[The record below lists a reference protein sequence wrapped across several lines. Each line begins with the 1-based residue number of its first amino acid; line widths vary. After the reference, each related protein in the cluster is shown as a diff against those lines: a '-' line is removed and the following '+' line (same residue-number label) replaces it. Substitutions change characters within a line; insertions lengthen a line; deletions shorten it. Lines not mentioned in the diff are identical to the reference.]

1 MQGGWLEATEIVVI
15 ERYLVL
21 FPLGLKL
28 YQINNPQTDQN
39 RIKMGLKTDHTNQI
53 LGLHIKNH
61 HRMQQ
66 NSFSF

>member
-1 MQGGWLEATEIVVI
+1 MQVGWLEATEIVVN
-15 ERYLVL
+15 ECYLVL

-53 LGLHIKNH
+53 LGFTH
-61 HRMQQ
+61 
-66 NSFSF
+66 